1 MNSPKQWLRDVVLV
15 RFPDNGYKGETLV
28 LPTGIKHATRVVEAE
43 VVAVGTKF
51 RHKDDI
57 KVGDKILV
65 DSYLGN
71 RRTFDD
77 LGEVCTFD
85 GEDII
90 AKIET
95 V

>member
-1 MNSPKQWLRDVVLV
+1 MQSPKQWLRDVVLV

-43 VVAVGTKF
+43 VLAVGTKF

-57 KVGDKILV
+57 KVGDKILC

-71 RRTFDD
+71 RRVFDD
-77 LGEVCTFD
+77 IGEVCTFD